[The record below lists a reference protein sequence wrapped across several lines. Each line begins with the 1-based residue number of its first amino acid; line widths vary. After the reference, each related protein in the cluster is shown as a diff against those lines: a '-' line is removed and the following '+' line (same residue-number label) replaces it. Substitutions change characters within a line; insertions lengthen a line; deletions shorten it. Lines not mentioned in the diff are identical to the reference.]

1 MKMQAES
8 SAGYLLSSQQCS
20 VHVEDWKERVPVNV
34 ILVEGPA
41 SPGQAVLQ
49 AALDEQI
56 QRHEILRTCY
66 RPVIGLRYPMQH
78 VETNLSAA
86 WITLEASVDD
96 RSLMQSARSLVSL
109 RDGPVIGA
117 ALAQNAAGRLRWALA
132 VPAYSLDAMALQELV
147 EACVKRHPPA
157 DVIQYPDY
165 VAWQSE
171 LIASELGSEGAR
183 FWETQ
188 LPGADGSER
197 LPFEID
203 AKADAGDSESVALSD
218 EAGAALSKL
227 AKRLD
232 LSVERVL
239 FAAWG
244 GFLAR
249 VMQVDDLSIDW
260 HADVR
265 SAELDGSLGCFV
277 MKLPVSLHFNSEL
290 SGDALIQSVA
300 EQLRVAASWQE
311 CFDAA
316 AHEDRLARTNRARS
330 RIEFAYVRERPWS
343 DGWRLRR
350 IELAPGDAR
359 LRCLCI
365 DADGR
370 RVLRWQGVVRHV
382 QGTLRTWGDQF
393 VALLESLGRH
403 PEERWL
409 NQSVLRPAE
418 RAQLLRESRS
428 EAKPHEH
435 DDQQPQT
442 LHGLFE
448 AQAVRTPDAVA
459 VVCGD
464 ELLTYRELDHRAE
477 VLARRLRSRGVTAEA
492 CVGVH
497 LGRSVDLI
505 TAMLA
510 VLKSGAAYV
519 PLDPGY
525 PANRL
530 DDMIADA
537 GISIVIGRSRERGSF
552 SDSRIRVVCIDE
564 REMPGELPV
573 LQISPQQLAYVI
585 YTSGSTGKPK
595 GVMVTHAN
603 AVTST
608 RSRFAFYRG
617 ASRRFLLLSSPS
629 FDSSV
634 AGIYWTLAQGG
645 ALYIPPEGRHQDS
658 RYLAQLVTHA
668 RISHLL
674 ALPSF
679 YKQILQDVE
688 DAGHLQCAIVAG
700 ESCHADVIEAHR
712 RKAPTATLVN
722 EYGPTEGTVWSN
734 AFTIDGRWRPG
745 MRVPIGRAIDSMY
758 GYVLDERLEP
768 CPVGLP
774 GEWYLGGEGI
784 TRGYL
789 GRPALTTQRF
799 VADPFG
805 SGERLYRTGDR
816 VRVRPDG
823 EVEFLG
829 RGDRQVK
836 LRGYRIELDEIEAAL
851 RSHPRVRAAA
861 VLVHDND
868 ELGQQL
874 AGFFVLT
881 ATASDT
887 DHRVLR
893 DELLTHLRRLVPAFM
908 VPAHLVPVPSLPL
921 MPNGK
926 LDRQTL
932 LKMLD
937 QGLRAPYV
945 APSDDTER
953 ALAQIWQGV
962 LKVERIG
969 LHDNFFSLGG
979 HSLLATQVAS
989 RIREILVVDLPLKAL
1004 FETATLAELAS
1015 QVRQRLDARL
1025 DDVAAMER
1033 LMADAEE

>member
-20 VHVEDWKERVPVNV
+20 VHVADWQTRAPVNV

-41 SPGQAVLQ
+41 SLGQAQVLQ

-56 QRHEILRTCY
+56 RRHEILRTCY

-78 VETNLSAA
+78 VETKLPAA
-86 WITLEASVDD
+86 WTTLEATVDD
-96 RSLMQSARSLVSL
+96 RSLMQSARSRLSL

-117 ALAQNAAGRLRWALA
+117 ALAPAAAGRVRWALA
-132 VPAYSLDAMALQELV
+132 APAYSLDAMALQALI
-147 EACVKRHPPA
+147 EACVTRSPAA

-188 LPGADGSER
+188 LPGAKGSER
-197 LPFEID
+197 LPFEMD
-203 AKADAGDSESVALSD
+203 ANADAGDSESVALSD
-218 EAGAALSKL
+218 EADAALGKL
-227 AKRLD
+227 AKRLN
-232 LSVERVL
+232 LPLERVL
-239 FAAWG
+239 LAAWG
-244 GFLAR
+244 GFMAR
-249 VMQVDDLSIDW
+249 VMQTDDLSIDW

-265 SAELDGSLGCFV
+265 SAELDGALGCFV
-277 MKLPVSLHFNSEL
+277 MKLPVSLHFDAEL
-290 SGDALIQSVA
+290 SSDALIQSVA
-300 EQLRVAASWQE
+300 EQLRNAASWQE

-316 AHEDRLARTNRARS
+316 AHSDRLARIDRTRS

-343 DGWRLRR
+343 EGWQLRH

-359 LRCLCI
+359 LQCLCI
-365 DADGR
+365 DAGGG
-370 RVLRWQGVVRHV
+370 RVLRWQGVATHVR
-382 QGTLRTWGDQF
+382 GTLRTWSHQF
-393 VALLESLGRH
+393 VTLLESLGRQ
-403 PEERWL
+403 PERRWL
-409 NQSVLRPAE
+409 EQSMLRPAE
-418 RAQLLRESRS
+418 RTQLLSESRQ
-428 EAKPHEH
+428 ETKPREH
-435 DDQQPQT
+435 DDRQPRT

-448 AQAVRTPDAVA
+448 AQVVRTPDAVA
-459 VVCGD
+459 VVCDD
-464 ELLTYRELDHRAE
+464 EQLTYWELDHRAD
-477 VLARRLRSRGVTAEA
+477 VFARRLRSRGVSAES

-525 PANRL
+525 PSNRL
-530 DDMIADA
+530 DGMIADA
-537 GISIVIGRSRERGSF
+537 GISVVIGRAHERGSF
-552 SDSRIRVVCIDE
+552 SDSGIRLVYIDE
-564 REMPGELPV
+564 GEQTPGDLAA
-573 LQISPQQLAYVI
+573 LRISPQQLAYVI
-585 YTSGSTGKPK
+585 YTSGSTGRPK
-595 GVMVTHAN
+595 GVMVAHAN
-603 AVTST
+603 AVAST
-608 RSRFAFYRG
+608 RSRFTFYRG
-617 ASRRFLLLSSPS
+617 APRRFLLLSSPS

-645 ALYIPPEGRHQDS
+645 ALYIPPEGRHQDAA
-658 RYLAQLVTHA
+658 YLAQLVTHA

-679 YKQILQDVE
+679 YKQILQAVQ

-700 ESCHADVIEAHR
+700 EACHADVIEAHR
-712 RKAPTATLVN
+712 RKAPAATLVN

-734 AFTIDGRWRPG
+734 AFTIDARWAPG
-745 MRVPIGRAIDSMY
+745 MRVPIGRTVDSIY
-758 GYVLDERLEP
+758 GYVLDECLEP

-774 GEWYLGGEGI
+774 GEWYIGGEGI

-816 VRVRPDG
+816 VRLRPDG

-836 LRGYRIELDEIEAAL
+836 VRGYRIELDEIEAAL
-851 RSHPRVRAAA
+851 RSHPRVREAA
-861 VLVHDND
+861 VLVHDSD

-874 AGFFVLT
+874 AGFFVLA
-881 ATASDT
+881 ATDT
-887 DHRVLR
+887 DHRALR
-893 DELLTHLRRLVPAFM
+893 DELLAHLRRLVPAFM
-908 VPAHLVPVPSLPL
+908 VPAHLVPVASLPL

-926 LDRQTL
+926 LDRQVL
-932 LKMLD
+932 LKTLD
-937 QGLRAPYV
+937 RGLRAPYA
-945 APSDDTER
+945 APGDDTER

-989 RIREILVVDLPLKAL
+989 RIREIMAVDLPLKAL

-1015 QVRQRLDARL
+1015 EVRQRLDVRL

-1033 LMADAEE
+1033 LMADAQE